1 MSSKGD
7 TVIVSCAVT
16 GAMHVPAQTPHLP
29 ITPQQIATG
38 AIGAAGA
45 GAAILHLH
53 ARDPRDGRPTADPEV
68 FAQFLPAIA
77 DGCDAV
83 INLST
88 GGGQGM
94 PMEQRL
100 AAVRRFR
107 PELCSLNMGS
117 LNFGTFPLL
126 RSLTEFVHDWER
138 PYIEETRDYVFKNT
152 FTDIETIVST
162 VGALGTRFELECYDV
177 GHLYTVAHFLE
188 AGVLEPPLFIQ
199 AVMGVL
205 GGIAAE
211 AANLM
216 HMKSAADRLF
226 GEDYLLSVIGA
237 GRHQTRLATQS
248 ALLGGHVRVGL
259 EDSIYLER
267 GRLAETNGQQVEKIV
282 RIVRELSMEP
292 ASPADARRML
302 ALKGAAETGIA
313 A

>member
-1 MSSKGD
+1 MSSKGEV
-7 TVIVSCAVT
+7 VIVSCAVT

-29 ITPQQIATG
+29 VTPEQIA
-38 AIGAAGA
+38 AAAVGAAGA

-53 ARDPRDGRPTADPEV
+53 ARDPEDGRPTADPEV
-68 FAQFLPAIA
+68 FARFLPEIA
-77 DGCDAV
+77 AGCDAV

-94 PMEQRL
+94 PMDRRL
-100 AAVRRFR
+100 AAVRRFA

-126 RSLTEFVHDWER
+126 RNLTEFVHDWER

-152 FTDIETIVST
+152 FADIEAIVAG

-188 AGVLEPPLFIQ
+188 AGVLKPPLFLQ

-211 AANLM
+211 ATNLM
-216 HMKSAADRLF
+216 HMKAVADRLF
-226 GEDYLLSVIGA
+226 GDDYLLSVIGA

-267 GRLAETNGQQVEKIV
+267 GRLAETNAQQVEKIV
-282 RIVRELSMEP
+282 RILRELSMEP
-292 ASPADARRML
+292 ASPAEARRML
-302 ALKGAAETGIA
+302 ALKGAGATAIA